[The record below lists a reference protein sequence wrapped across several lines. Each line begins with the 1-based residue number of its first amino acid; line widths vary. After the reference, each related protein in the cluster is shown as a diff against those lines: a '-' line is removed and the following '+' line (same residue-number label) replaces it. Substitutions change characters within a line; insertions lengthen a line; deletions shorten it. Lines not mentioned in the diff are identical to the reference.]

1 MARRRK
7 TTSKYQI
14 VSFVI
19 LLCIVSVYF
28 VFSDNKESTSPF
40 MLDGEQIYV
49 HFIDVGQGDAALV
62 QTKDGNLLIDA
73 GTADSIDKLTAYI
86 DALGVGSIAYA
97 IFTHPHAD
105 HIGGAAALL
114 EKYDFDCVILPDAVS
129 TSRTFERMIEAI
141 EKESCEVIEGKAGVT
156 FSLGKTQVELLAPV
170 SSDAEDLNN
179 ASVVAKISYGT
190 VDFLFTGDAE
200 TASEAEMLDGYAY
213 RLDAEILKVGHHGS
227 STSSSKDFLAA
238 VTPEIAI
245 ISAGAY
251 NEYGHPHAEVLTGLN
266 SLGAAVYR
274 TDKCGDIVVQTDGS
288 VYNIH
293 TKK

>member
-14 VSFVI
+14 VSFIV
-19 LLCIVSVYF
+19 LLCILGAYF
-28 VFSDNKESTSPF
+28 VFSDSKESTVPF
-40 MLDGEQIYV
+40 VADGEQIYV

-86 DALGVGSIAYA
+86 DALGIDSIAYA

-129 TSRTFERMIEAI
+129 TSRTFERMMEAI
-141 EKESCEVIEGKAGVT
+141 ERETCEVIEGKAGVT
-156 FSLGKTQVELLAPV
+156 FSLGETQVELLAPV
-170 SSDAEDLNN
+170 FLDADDLNN
-179 ASVVAKISYGT
+179 ASIVAKVSYGT
-190 VDFLFTGDAE
+190 VEFLFTGDAE
-200 TASEAEMLDGYAY
+200 KSSEADILDKSAH
-213 RLDAEILKVGHHGS
+213 RLDSDILKVGHHGS
-227 STSSSKDFLAA
+227 STSSSKDFLTA
-238 VTPEIAI
+238 VTPEVAI
-245 ISAGAY
+245 ISAGVY
-251 NEYGHPHAEVLTGLN
+251 NEYGHPHAEVLTSLA
-266 SLGAAVYR
+266 SLGTTVYR
-274 TDKCGDIVVQTDGS
+274 TDKCGDIIVQTDGN
-288 VYNIH
+288 VYSIH

>member
-14 VSFVI
+14 VSFIV
-19 LLCIVSVYF
+19 LLCILGAYF
-28 VFSDNKESTSPF
+28 VFSDSKESTVPF
-40 MLDGEQIYV
+40 VADGEQIYV

-86 DALGVGSIAYA
+86 DALGIDSIVYA

-129 TSRTFERMIEAI
+129 TSRTFERMMEAI
-141 EKESCEVIEGKAGVT
+141 ERETCEVIEGKAGVT
-156 FSLGKTQVELLAPV
+156 FSLGETQVELLAPV
-170 SSDAEDLNN
+170 FLDADDLNN
-179 ASVVAKISYGT
+179 ASIVAKVSYGT
-190 VDFLFTGDAE
+190 VEFLFTGDAE
-200 TASEAEMLDGYAY
+200 KSSEADILDKSAH
-213 RLDAEILKVGHHGS
+213 RLDSDILKVGHHGS
-227 STSSSKDFLAA
+227 STSSSKDFLTA
-238 VTPEIAI
+238 VTPEVAI
-245 ISAGAY
+245 ISAGVY
-251 NEYGHPHAEVLTGLN
+251 NEYGHPHAEVLTSLA
-266 SLGAAVYR
+266 SLGTTVYR
-274 TDKCGDIVVQTDGS
+274 TDKCGDIVVQTDGN
-288 VYNIH
+288 VYSIH